1 MAHQCRN
8 LRETDQSNEAKNG
21 QGKVPN
27 EKRLL
32 QFKGATVAHH
42 PLNEPNEGVIGNRY
56 SNGVVPMPLSN
67 GGLGNTGRKY
77 LEKEG
82 PANLKVIRVSIINQK
97 D

>member
-1 MAHQCRN
+1 M
-8 LRETDQSNEAKNG
+8 
-21 QGKVPN
+21 
-27 EKRLL
+27 
-32 QFKGATVAHH
+32 QFKRATVAHH

-82 PANLKVIRVSIINQK
+82 PANLKVIRVFIIKRINKIPFSAYLVLDSFKWESISRK
-97 D
+97 GED